1 MQHIGESCFLFTLKV
16 CFLTGVFRPTMF
28 KLILGNWINIYLIF
42 TVFYSLPLFLVS
54 SVIFQSI
61 LTFLVLMQHLSYSI
75 FSLLFSSGQ
84 LHSHVWPFAIPWT
97 AAHQASLSITISQ
110 SLLKLLFIESVML
123 SNHLIVLSSSCLQS
137 FPVSGSFPMSW
148 LFISSG
154 QSIGA
159 LASVLPVS
167 IQGWFPLGLTG
178 LIFLLSKG
186 LSRVFSSTTIQ
197 KHQFFI
203 TQPSLLKVY
212 WELFTYNDI

>member
-28 KLILGNWINIYLIF
+28 KFILGNWINIYIIF

-97 AAHQASLSITISQ
+97 AAHQASLSFTNSR
-110 SLLKLLFIESVML
+110 SLLKLMSIESVMP
-123 SNHLIVLSSSCLQS
+123 SNHLILCCPLLLPPSIFPQHQGLFQWVSSSHQVAKGLEFQIQHQS
-137 FPVSGSFPMSW
+137 FQW
-148 LFISSG
+148 
-154 QSIGA
+154 
-159 LASVLPVS
+159 
-167 IQGWFPLGLTG
+167 
-178 LIFLLSKG
+178 IFRTDFL
-186 LSRVFSSTTIQ
+186 
-197 KHQFFI
+197 
-203 TQPSLLKVY
+203 
-212 WELFTYNDI
+212 